1 MFFFHY
7 VIICSNNLCDE
18 IFFFLLDRWIRRVWK
33 MFFSATLMCKN
44 GEAHHVTSR
53 SLARKKKEEIN
64 PICIAI
70 VRKYFP
76 WKTFLLQCSRYFT
89 HVSGP
94 SAGYPFS
101 HTCRERSTTKK
112 QQRRKESTT
121 NRSRKSNNI
130 KSGFVFS
137 ARREVIRT

>member
-1 MFFFHY
+1 
-7 VIICSNNLCDE
+7 VT
-18 IFFFLLDRWIRRVWK
+18 K
-33 MFFSATLMCKN
+33 FFSFWIVEYVEFEKCFFPPRLCVKMEK
-44 GEAHHVTSR
+44 HITSR

-112 QQRRKESTT
+112 QHEGK
-121 NRSRKSNNI
+121 K
-130 KSGFVFS
+130 
-137 ARREVIRT
+137 ARRTDRESLTTSNPVSSFPHVETRLFARRRVHICSQLPV